1 MKYNKMVC
9 YTSCLSALLIRILC
23 IFSFSFFTA
32 DRKCLWL
39 FTPAPS
45 RRRCNRAYPIEA
57 SNWMWIYCS
66 PIRTLTTLRRERKIF
81 VNSILMHRIRVSNER
96 KIRVTAGG
104 VVREEGG
111 EGEWQLS
118 SSAVKQMRILMSVA
132 PTGKHTNTHTHKC
145 TKI

>member
-23 IFSFSFFTA
+23 IFSFSTA

-96 KIRVTAGG
+96 KIRVSAEGWG
-104 VVREEGG
+104 EREGG
-111 EGEWQLS
+111 MAIVELS
-118 SSAVKQMRILMSVA
+118 SKANANINECRTHRQ
-132 PTGKHTNTHTHKC
+132 THKHTH